1 MFEEL
6 YANNRKKEETPMIK
20 IGLTGFGDHEELYG
34 KVKPEG
40 RLPAYSAHFSI
51 VEIDSFFYAVQPVKN
66 FVKWIGQT
74 PEGFGFIVKAYQG
87 MTGHLRGKTNYFN
100 TAGDMF
106 QAFHTSIQPAID
118 AGKLIMTLFQYP
130 PWFDCTKENVDTL
143 RETKERMKDVPCA
156 LEFRNSTWYSP
167 QYRDRTI
174 EFMKKEGWIHT
185 VVDEPQAGIG
195 SIPIVAVAT
204 SEEATY
210 VRMHGRNPKGW
221 HQSSHPEWRKLRYL
235 YRYSTE
241 ELVEW
246 QERLKELERGSRNVY
261 VVFNNNSA
269 GDATPN
275 AKELQ
280 TLLGEEDG
288 GLAPLQLDLFSP

>member
-51 VEIDSFFYAVQPVKN
+51 VEIDSSFYAVQPVKN
-66 FVKWIGQT
+66 FVKWVGQT

>member
-1 MFEEL
+1 
-6 YANNRKKEETPMIK
+6 MIK

-34 KVKPEG
+34 KVRPEG
-40 RLPAYSAHFSI
+40 RLPAYSSHFSI
-51 VEIDSFFYAVQPVKN
+51 VEIDSSFYAVQPVKN
-66 FVKWIGQT
+66 FVKWVSQT

-87 MTGHLRGKTNYFN
+87 MTGHLRGKTNYFD
-100 TAGDMF
+100 TAEDMF
-106 QAFHTSIQPAID
+106 QAFHTSIEPAIE
-118 AGKLIMTLFQYP
+118 AGKLTMTLFQYP
-130 PWFDCTKENVDTL
+130 PWFDCTKENVDML

-167 QYRDRTI
+167 QYRDRTL

-210 VRMHGRNPKGW
+210 VRMHGRNTKGW
-221 HQSSHPEWRKLRYL
+221 QQSSHPDWRKLRYL
-235 YRYSTE
+235 YRYNTE
-241 ELVEW
+241 ELTEW
-246 QERLKELERGSRNVY
+246 RERLRELERGSRNVY

-280 TLLGEEDG
+280 SLLGEEDG

>member
-1 MFEEL
+1 
-6 YANNRKKEETPMIK
+6 MIK
-20 IGLTGFGDHEELYG
+20 IGLTGFGDHEGLYG

-51 VEIDSFFYAVQPVKN
+51 VEIDSSFYAVQPVKN
-66 FVKWIGQT
+66 FVKWVGQT

-204 SEEATY
+204 SKEATY